1 MVVVVVVA
9 VVTVLT
15 SVAVVVVVTVVAVV
29 AVVAVVV
36 MVVVMVVARLEVVV
50 VMIGDT
56 SMISSWSPSVVP
68 PPGNSCG
75 PALSGFLLKTSFS
88 ISMLMSSSCL

>member
-1 MVVVVVVA
+1 MVAVVVVVA
-9 VVTVLT
+9 VMA
-15 SVAVVVVVTVVAVV
+15 VAAVVTVVTSV

-36 MVVVMVVARLEVVV
+36 VVVVMVVARLEVVV